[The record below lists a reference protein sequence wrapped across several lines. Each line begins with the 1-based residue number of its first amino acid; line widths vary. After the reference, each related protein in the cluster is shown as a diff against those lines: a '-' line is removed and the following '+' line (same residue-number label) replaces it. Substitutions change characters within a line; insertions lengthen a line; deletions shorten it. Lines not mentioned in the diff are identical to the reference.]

1 MKKIPVRTRAFGA
14 EAGAPEA
21 CDLARML
28 PARRGIGGDILSF
41 QLERSL
47 ALQEG
52 IDLPCA
58 GGLFYG
64 ERLLECLAGVEG
76 RRVTGEV
83 GVEPS
88 AVLEDVRFLVRRQKG
103 VRFALPAPSLLKL
116 EDACYGD
123 PDEMEGDVIR
133 AFRLLIRE
141 MRDAGAGGH
150 VLIAERVVDTELE
163 GLAGKKV
170 VFFPKVRDVSCL
182 EALLE
187 HQGLLPLDP
196 GALSR
201 LEALAERYEVRELSL
216 LHPTPENLTAAATY
230 FDPEEITAGGYTAEG
245 EEDRWALL
253 RAGAYIL
260 R

>member
-1 MKKIPVRTRAFGA
+1 
-14 EAGAPEA
+14 
-21 CDLARML
+21 ML

-103 VRFALPAPSLLKL
+103 VRFCPARPVPPQTRGRPLRRSREREQALS
-116 EDACYGD
+116 
-123 PDEMEGDVIR
+123 
-133 AFRLLIRE
+133 
-141 MRDAGAGGH
+141 
-150 VLIAERVVDTELE
+150 
-163 GLAGKKV
+163 
-170 VFFPKVRDVSCL
+170 
-182 EALLE
+182 ALL
-187 HQGLLPLDP
+187 
-196 GALSR
+196 AL
-201 LEALAERYEVRELSL
+201 
-216 LHPTPENLTAAATY
+216 
-230 FDPEEITAGGYTAEG
+230 
-245 EEDRWALL
+245 
-253 RAGAYIL
+253 
-260 R
+260 